1 MDEVRAYV
9 GSMKSQV
16 SEEDYKL
23 LQMCF
28 GILENQGISE
38 TVTLNGEE
46 VKIDKFLVPFI
57 LDLNEKGVETMAS
70 CSGLIEE
77 HPVERFR
84 PNTAYLSIAYDKGLF
99 DKLQEFKED
108 MVVIEEIECY
118 LKPAI
123 SITIGDKD
131 SHIGDNLMRE
141 KWQKVWN
148 WFNSVL

>member
-1 MDEVRAYV
+1 MILTDEN
-9 GSMKSQV
+9 GCD
-16 SEEDYKL
+16 SEWE
-23 LQMCF
+23 Q
-28 GILENQGISE
+28 ILKAHP
-38 TVTLNGEE
+38 TVY
-46 VKIDKFLVPFI
+46 
-57 LDLNEKGVETMAS
+57 
-70 CSGLIEE
+70 LIEQ
-77 HPVERFR
+77 PS
-84 PNTAYLSIAYDKGLF
+84 NLLTIAYDKGLF

-131 SHIGDNLMRE
+131 SHIGDDLMRE